1 MKVILTYSPNDSFYI
16 AKSIN
21 TYNNTGKYY
30 MKDEYRNYITLK
42 TADDFITH
50 NIVLTDSSSHTNEEF
65 YDDEII
71 IGEFTLE
78 ELKELPKTHPEYFI

>member
-1 MKVILTYSPNDSFYI
+1 MKVILTYVYNDSFYI

-21 TYNNTGKYY
+21 TYSNTGKYY
-30 MKDEYRNYITLK
+30 MKDDNKSYIILK

-50 NIVLTDSSSHTNEEF
+50 NIILITSSEYTNEDF

-78 ELKELPKTHPEYFI
+78 EFKELPKTHTEYFI